1 MASTESISLGVTTKM
16 KMNGEKKNQK
26 LCSLRYNLV
35 SGRNNSTKFCPL
47 PDHITKQTMRGKVL
61 LRNIFTLKGA
71 KNGLDL
77 LTALL
82 EASVQ
87 FLVISSLSPDWLAT
101 GEAEG
106 KGEATPLC

>member
-1 MASTESISLGVTTKM
+1 
-16 KMNGEKKNQK
+16 
-26 LCSLRYNLV
+26 
-35 SGRNNSTKFCPL
+35 
-47 PDHITKQTMRGKVL
+47 MRGKAL

-101 GEAEG
+101 EEAEG

>member
-1 MASTESISLGVTTKM
+1 M
-16 KMNGEKKNQK
+16 
-26 LCSLRYNLV
+26 
-35 SGRNNSTKFCPL
+35 SGKNNSTKLCPL
-47 PDHITKQTMRGKVL
+47 PVHITKQTIRGEVL
-61 LRNIFTLKGA
+61 LRDIFTLRGA

-101 GEAEG
+101 REAEE
-106 KGEATPLC
+106 KGEAAST